1 MTPDRLALDLQQALN
16 ELGQERARTQQLL
29 SEVGQQNRE
38 LERLRSSVHREA
50 NSRML
55 AEEALDETR
64 DRLQMAVDAAGLV
77 LWDWQL
83 PSQQMFLTARW
94 GELVGDIGRDAFW
107 AIDDL
112 IARLHP
118 DDAHLL
124 HNAMKALLEGSEQ
137 RAVVQHRVRTTTG
150 WLWAETHGMVAEH
163 DTAGKPLRLMGTLAD
178 IGERKRI
185 EQDGDQARELA
196 EQASRA
202 KSGFLANI
210 SHEVRTPLNALVGLT
225 RMLMDSPLNAEQASW
240 LSLMDSSAHALLG
253 LLNDILDLSHI
264 EAGKLDI
271 EHTRFDLHRTLQDA
285 ASPHAE
291 QARAK
296 PLSFQLV
303 LHPDLPQWVV
313 GDPGRLGQVVGN
325 LLSNAIKFT
334 PRNGRIDVTA
344 SSSPPTGQ
352 GTHQL
357 LLRVQ
362 DSGVGIGRKQQ
373 ATIFE
378 AFTQADASTARSYGG
393 SGLGLAICARL
404 AGLMGGSIGLQSE
417 LGQGS
422 SFTLMLPLQQA
433 PADSSGPLSAPM
445 ELMEIADAGTRF
457 AGMVVLLAEDHPVN
471 AMMLRQL
478 LLRLGCIVRVAR
490 GGAQAVAQWE
500 QGGID
505 LVLMDV
511 QMPGMSG
518 LQATQ
523 MIREAEARRRLT
535 RTPIVA
541 VTANAMPGDRENCLS
556 AGMDGYTPKPVS
568 PQALMREMDRVLELL
583 THGLADGPASE
594 PTPHLPADAPTA
606 QPATPAPTLPSA
618 SPQALD
624 VEKLRRRLDGDEET
638 LQQLAMAMRSDLV
651 SRLEDMERAL
661 AARDAAAAVAH
672 AHGLKGSLGSM
683 TAERGARLAKGLELA
698 ARAGDWSLF
707 GRALP
712 LMRAEARKIDRILAR
727 ILNAEGNDLFGS
739 TDPPA
744 TNY

>member
-1 MTPDRLALDLQQALN
+1 MTPDRMALDLQRTLN
-16 ELGQERARTQQLL
+16 ELAQEKARTQQLL
-29 SEVGQQNRE
+29 SEVEHQNRE
-38 LERLRSSVHREA
+38 LERLRSSVHRES
-50 NSRML
+50 NSRLL

-64 DRLQMAVDAAGLV
+64 DRLQMAVEAAGLA

-83 PSQQMFLTARW
+83 PSRQIFLTARW
-94 GELVGDIGRDAFW
+94 GELVGDIGRDAYW
-107 AIDDL
+107 EVADL
-112 IARLHP
+112 KARLHP
-118 DDAHLL
+118 EDAHLL
-124 HNAMKALLEGSEQ
+124 QTAMTALLEGREPS
-137 RAVVQHRVRTTTG
+137 AVVQHRVRTATG
-150 WLWAETHGMVAEH
+150 WLWVETHGMVAEH
-163 DTAGKPLRLMGTLAD
+163 DARGTPIRLMGTLAD

-185 EQDGDQARELA
+185 EQDGAQAREMA

-202 KSGFLANI
+202 KSEFLANI
-210 SHEVRTPLNALVGLT
+210 SHEVRTPLNALMGLT
-225 RMLMDSPLNAEQASW
+225 RMLMESPLNAEQARW
-240 LSLMDSSAHALLG
+240 LALMNSSSHALLA
-253 LLNDILDLSHI
+253 LLNDILDLSRI

-271 EHTRFDLHRTLQDA
+271 EHTRFDLHRALRE
-285 ASPHAE
+285 ASGPHAE

-296 PLSFQLV
+296 PLTFELV
-303 LHPDLPQWVV
+303 LHPDLPQWVL

-334 PRNGRIDVTA
+334 PRNGRIDVTV
-344 SSSPPTGQ
+344 SSPVVADSSLCEL
-352 GTHQL
+352 QL
-357 LLRVQ
+357 KVQ

-378 AFTQADASTARSYGG
+378 AFTQADASAARQYGG

-404 AGLMGGSIGLQSE
+404 AGLMGGRIDLQSE

-422 SFTLMLPLQQA
+422 TFTLTLPLQEA
-433 PADSSGPLSAPM
+433 PAVNEGPLSAPT
-445 ELMEIADAGTRF
+445 ELLEIAGAGPRY

-505 LVLMDV
+505 MVLMDV

-523 MIREAEARRRLT
+523 MIREAEGKRRLR

-541 VTANAMPGDRENCLS
+541 VTANAMPGDRQDCLA

-568 PQALMREMDRVLELL
+568 PQALIQEMDRVLAL
-583 THGLADGPASE
+583 PASG
-594 PTPHLPADAPTA
+594 PVPAVA
-606 QPATPAPTLPSA
+606 PSA
-618 SPQALD
+618 PPPPPVAVKRPAASPEALD
-624 VEKLRRRLDGDEET
+624 VDKLRRRLDGDEET
-638 LQQLAMAMRSDLV
+638 LRQLALAMRSDLV
-651 SRLEDMERAL
+651 SKLTDMQRAFEVK
-661 AARDAAAAVAH
+661 DAAAAVAH

-698 ARAGDWSLF
+698 ARGGDWGLF

-712 LMRAEARKIDRILAR
+712 LMRTEARQIDRILAR
-727 ILNAEGNDLFGS
+727 ILDASGSDLFGS
-739 TDPPA
+739 TEPPL
-744 TNY
+744 TVY

>member
-1 MTPDRLALDLQQALN
+1 MTPDRLALDLQRALN
-16 ELGQERARTQQLL
+16 ELAQEKARTLQLL
-29 SEVGQQNRE
+29 SEVERQNRD
-38 LERLRSSVHREA
+38 LDRLRSSVHREA
-50 NSRML
+50 NSRLL

-64 DRLQMAVDAAGLV
+64 DRLQMAVDAAGLA

-83 PSQQMFLTARW
+83 PAPQMFLTARW
-94 GELVGDIGRDAFW
+94 GELVGDIGRDAYW
-107 AIDDL
+107 TIAEL
-112 IARLHP
+112 TARLHP
-118 DDAHLL
+118 DDAPQLQK
-124 HNAMKALLEGSEQ
+124 AMKALLEGHEQ
-137 RAVVQHRVRTTTG
+137 RAVVQHRVRTATG
-150 WLWAETHGMVAEH
+150 WMWIETHGMVAEH
-163 DTAGKPLRLMGTLAD
+163 DAKGKPLRLMGTLAD

-185 EQDGDQARELA
+185 EQDGAQARELA
-196 EQASRA
+196 EKASRA
-202 KSGFLANI
+202 KSEFLANI
-210 SHEVRTPLNALVGLT
+210 SHEVRTPLNALMGLT

-253 LLNDILDLSHI
+253 LLNDILDLSRI

-271 EHTRFDLHRTLQDA
+271 EHTRFDLHRALKDA
-285 ASPHAE
+285 SGPYAE
-291 QARAK
+291 QARSK
-296 PLSFQLV
+296 PLSFQLA
-303 LHPDLPQWVV
+303 LDPDLPQWVM

-334 PRNGRIDVTA
+334 PRNGRIDV
-344 SSSPPTGQ
+344 SVSCPTSTGSGQ
-352 GTHQL
+352 PQL
-357 LLRVQ
+357 QLKVQ

-378 AFTQADASTARSYGG
+378 AFTQADASTARRYGG

-404 AGLMGGSIGLQSE
+404 AGLMGGRIGLQSE

-422 SFTLMLPLQQA
+422 TFTLTLPLHEA
-433 PADSSGPLSAPM
+433 PVDNSGPLSAPM
-445 ELMEIADAGTRF
+445 ELMEIADAGPRY

-471 AMMLRQL
+471 EMMLRLL

-523 MIREAEARRRLT
+523 MIREAESRRRLK

-541 VTANAMPGDRENCLS
+541 VTANAMAGDRQACLA

-568 PQALMREMDRVLELL
+568 PQALMQEMDRVLAV
-583 THGLADGPASE
+583 LASGQPPAA
-594 PTPHLPADAPTA
+594 PALPVDAPTA
-606 QPATPAPTLPSA
+606 QTAPTRPAA
-618 SPQALD
+618 SPEALD
-624 VEKLRRRLDGDEET
+624 VDKLRRRLDGDEDT
-638 LQQLAMAMRSDLV
+638 LRQLALAMRGDLM
-651 SRLEDMERAL
+651 SRLADMQRAL
-661 AARDAAAAVAH
+661 EAKDAAAAVAH

-712 LMRAEARKIDRILAR
+712 LMQAEARQIDRVLAR
-727 ILNAEGNDLFGS
+727 ILDTGGSDLFGN
-739 TDPPA
+739 TEPPI
-744 TNY
+744 TVY